1 MSVLNGHRDGPRD
14 ECGVFGIYAPGR
26 DVANLAYFALYALQ
40 HRGQESAGIA
50 TASRGGSI
58 IAVRDQGLV
67 AQVFNEH
74 TLRSLV
80 GDMAIGHVR
89 YSTTGA
95 SEWEN
100 AQPIVR
106 DDRRTLALAHNGNL
120 INAVELH
127 SELRGRD
134 VPFRSTSDSEII
146 AAMLA
151 MHPAERIEDAVADAL
166 PRLKGAYST
175 VVMTEE
181 AVVAFRDP
189 HGLRP
194 LALGMIDDHGA
205 VGPAY
210 CLASESCAFDLI
222 GARHLREV
230 QPGEVVTLSDRG
242 VRTRIV
248 EGSERRAFC
257 VFEYIY
263 FARPDSRMA
272 GTVLQVAR
280 ARMGELLWRQA
291 PVQADL
297 VIPVPDSGNA
307 AARGLA
313 RAAGLPQDDGF
324 IKNRYVARTF
334 IQPGQELR
342 RHGLRLKFNP
352 LPEVVAGKRL
362 IVVDDSIVRGNTT
375 RQIVELLR
383 EAGAAEV
390 HLRISSPPIKH
401 PCHYG
406 IDMSTREEMIA
417 HGRSACEVAAELG
430 ADSLHYLSLQSVYA
444 AVGGS
449 RATHCDAC
457 FSGEYPLAGTEDA
470 NGKYALESELPLARV

>member
-1 MSVLNGHRDGPRD
+1 
-14 ECGVFGIYAPGR
+14 
-26 DVANLAYFALYALQ
+26 VA
-40 HRGQESAGIA
+40 E
-50 TASRGGSI
+50 
-58 IAVRDQGLV
+58 V
-67 AQVFNEH
+67 
-74 TLRSLV
+74 
-80 GDMAIGHVR
+80 
-89 YSTTGA
+89 
-95 SEWEN
+95 
-100 AQPIVR
+100 
-106 DDRRTLALAHNGNL
+106 
-120 INAVELH
+120 
-127 SELRGRD
+127 
-134 VPFRSTSDSEII
+134 
-146 AAMLA
+146 
-151 MHPAERIEDAVADAL
+151 L
-166 PRLKGAYST
+166 PRLKGAFST

-205 VGPAY
+205 RGPAY

-222 GARHLREV
+222 GARYLREV
-230 QPGEVVTLSDRG
+230 QPGEVVTLTDRG

-248 EGSERRAFC
+248 DGRERRAFC

-280 ARMGELLWRQA
+280 ARMGELLWREA

-334 IQPGQELR
+334 IEPGQELR

-375 RQIVELLR
+375 RQIVEMLR
-383 EAGAAEV
+383 VAGAVEV

-417 HGRSACEVAAELG
+417 HGRTVDEVAAELS
-430 ADSLHYLSLQSVYA
+430 ADSLHYLSLESVYK
-444 AVGGS
+444 AVGES

-457 FSGEYPLAGTEDA
+457 FSGDYPLAGTEAA
-470 NGKYALESELPLARV
+470 NGKHALEMELPLARV